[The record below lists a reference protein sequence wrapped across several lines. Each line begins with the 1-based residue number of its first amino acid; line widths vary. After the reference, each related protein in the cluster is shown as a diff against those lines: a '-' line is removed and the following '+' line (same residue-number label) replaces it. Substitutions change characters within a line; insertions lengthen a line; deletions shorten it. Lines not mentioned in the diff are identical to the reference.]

1 MKEKEESFERFLPT
15 LDQVKTTIMRMV
27 YSDQQSQLV
36 NLIEAIQEI
45 VSSRLLQKPS
55 LSFCLT

>member
-45 VSSRLLQKPS
+45 VSSRLLQKPG
-55 LSFCLT
+55 LSFCIT